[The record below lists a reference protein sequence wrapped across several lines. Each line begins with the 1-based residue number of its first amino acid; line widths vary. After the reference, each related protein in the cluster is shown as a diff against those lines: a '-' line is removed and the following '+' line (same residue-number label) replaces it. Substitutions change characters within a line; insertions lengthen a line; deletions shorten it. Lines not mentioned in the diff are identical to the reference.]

1 MSENKVV
8 DSCIKWSFAHGC
20 YVWRNNTGAYKPE
33 GTNRYIRYGLSGSS
47 DIIGLTQ
54 SGRFIGV
61 ECKWGKNKLTENQEK
76 FRDRIVGNNGIYV
89 TAYSIDDLEKVKE
102 VICSKKE
109 L

>member
-1 MSENKVV
+1 MSESKLVY
-8 DSCIKWSFAHGC
+8 SCIKWLYAQGC

-33 GTNRYIRYGLSGSS
+33 KSKRYIRYGLSGSS
-47 DIIGLTQ
+47 DIIGLTP

-61 ECKWGKNKLTENQEK
+61 ECKWGNNKLTDNQKK
-76 FRDRIVGNNGIYV
+76 FRDRIENNNGIYV